1 MSERINQ
8 RRNSDW
14 QMQLA
19 IVQNPHVKDPKQ
31 LWTALRKHD
40 PQRGQEKQEFDAAGF
55 ERLKA
60 ALSQN
65 PRFVVK

>member
-1 MSERINQ
+1 
-8 RRNSDW
+8 
-14 QMQLA
+14 MQLA